1 MSRESRMLS
10 LSRLAAMMVIA
21 VWVAGLAGQ
30 WQSANHDH
38 PTHLPHSVSAAIG
51 DGAELMML
59 DHPHVGDSPAS
70 HTPDAFAAAVLPRGT
85 ATAATLSVVGFI
97 VGCALL
103 CGCAVVWSQRGP
115 PDQRGVLLA
124 GQRLLIRICIA
135 RR

>member
-1 MSRESRMLS
+1 MIAMA
-10 LSRLAAMMVIA
+10 RLAAMMVIA
-21 VWVAGLAGQ
+21 LWVAGLAGQ
-30 WQSANHDH
+30 WHSTNHDH
-38 PTHLPHSVSAAIG
+38 PVHLPHAVSAAIG
-51 DGAELMML
+51 EGAELMML

-70 HTPDAFAAAVLPRGT
+70 HLPDTFAAAVLPR
-85 ATAATLSVVGFI
+85 ATAIAAALSAVGFI

-103 CGCAVVWSQRGP
+103 CGCAVVWAQRGP